1 MARLAVKGGEP
12 DSKGWPGVEHLVP
25 GYVRDYGLEP
35 VDVELDD
42 GWFGN
47 AADVAGAIDDGATV
61 VLSLCRM
68 GTHDVPPTIEQH
80 TIGLIDTNAADNPN
94 LVFVLR
100 DTAATIDDLVRAG
113 ERVFVHC
120 VAAENR
126 TPAIAAAYL
135 MTRGASLEA
144 ALRQVGDAFDGGP
157 RQRFLRDGLE
167 QLEASRRPAGS

>member
-1 MARLAVKGGEP
+1 M
-12 DSKGWPGVEHLVP
+12 PGSATPLIVE
-25 GYVRDYGLEP
+25 
-35 VDVELDD
+35 
-42 GWFGN
+42 
-47 AADVAGAIDDGATV
+47 GAIDDGATV
-61 VLSLCRM
+61 VVSLCRM
-68 GTHDVPPTIEQH
+68 GTHDVPPEVEQH

-135 MTRGASLEA
+135 MTRGASLDD
-144 ALRQVGDAFDGGP
+144 ALGQVGEAFAGGP
-157 RQRFLRDGLE
+157 HQTFLRRGLE
-167 QLEASRRPAGS
+167 QLSRLTTS